1 MNQTERGRRS
11 LIDIFLLIA
20 MDGCEKKYNPR
31 NNLIFHEETLFHPD
45 LPGIGQITGPAD
57 YLIGP
62 SAVQLALDTQE
73 GDSTNLLAPGNQ
85 IFLVV
90 EAKKSTTV
98 ADQESIVQ
106 LLAQLLA
113 LELAEDK

>member
-1 MNQTERGRRS
+1 
-11 LIDIFLLIA
+11 
-20 MDGCEKKYNPR
+20 MDGCEKKYSPR

-62 SAVQLALDTQE
+62 SAVQLAPDTQE
-73 GDSTNLLAPGNQ
+73 DDVTNLLTPGNQ

-90 EAKKSTTV
+90 QAKRSTTV
-98 ADQESIVQ
+98 AEQESIAQ

-113 LELAEDK
+113 LELTEEK

>member
-1 MNQTERGRRS
+1 
-11 LIDIFLLIA
+11 

-31 NNLIFHEETLFHPD
+31 NNQMFHEETLFHPD

-62 SAVQLALDTQE
+62 SAVQLAPDTRE
-73 GDSTNLLAPGNQ
+73 GDSANLLTPGHQ

-90 EAKKSTTV
+90 EAKRSTTV
-98 ADQESIVQ
+98 AEQKFIAQ

-113 LELAEDK
+113 LELGDEK